1 MMHITYMHH
10 WFIKGECKDV
20 EVQAFKIA
28 WIPRHLVCKDAQKVL

>member
-20 EVQAFKIA
+20 QAFKIA
-28 WIPRHLVCKDAQKVL
+28 WIPRHLVCKDAQ